1 MKGTMANIKK
11 LDHSHRMV
19 FGLKFIM
26 NKHIVLFRILSEKE
40 IFYLEFYER
49 KKLANQIPALGE

>member
-40 IFYLEFYER
+40 IFYL
-49 KKLANQIPALGE
+49 